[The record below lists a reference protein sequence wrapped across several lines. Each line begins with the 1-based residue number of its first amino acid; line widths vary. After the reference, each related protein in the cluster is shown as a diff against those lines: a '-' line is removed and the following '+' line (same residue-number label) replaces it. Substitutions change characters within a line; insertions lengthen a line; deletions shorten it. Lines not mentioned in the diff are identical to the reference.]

1 MPSLYYK
8 VLGQSAP
15 TAATPTTAYT
25 VPAGTGNY
33 AVVSTINITNTA
45 SSFTDEIRIAV
56 VPSGESLSAQHYVVY
71 NVGVLV
77 GSSQS
82 YTLGIG
88 LQPGDTI
95 NVWSTAGTSSFSIF
109 GMENS

>member
-1 MPSLYYK
+1 MATKYK

-15 TAATPTTAYT
+15 SAATLTTAYT

-33 AVVSTINITNTA
+33 AVVSTINVTNTG

-56 VPSGESLSAQHYVVY
+56 IPSGDSLSSKHYIVY
-71 NVGVLV
+71 NVGVLIS
-77 GSSQS
+77 SSQS

-88 LQPGDTI
+88 LQPGDVI
-95 NVWSTAGTSSFSIF
+95 NVWSTLGTSSFSIF
-109 GMENS
+109 GTENS

>member
-1 MPSLYYK
+1 MAIQYK

-15 TAATPTTAYT
+15 SASTDTTAYT

-33 AVVSTINITNTA
+33 AVVSTINITNTG

-56 VPSGESLSAQHYVVY
+56 VPSGQSLSSKHYIVY
-71 NVGVLV
+71 NVGVSV
-77 GSSQS
+77 ASSQS

-88 LQPGDTI
+88 LQPEDVI
-95 NVWSTAGTSSFSIF
+95 NVWSTLGTSSFSIF
-109 GMENS
+109 GTENS